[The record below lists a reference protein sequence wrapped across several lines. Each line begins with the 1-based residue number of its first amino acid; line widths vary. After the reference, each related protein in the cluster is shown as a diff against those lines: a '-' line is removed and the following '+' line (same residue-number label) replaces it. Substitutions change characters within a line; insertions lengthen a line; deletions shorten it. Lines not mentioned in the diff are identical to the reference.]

1 MYRNNNKQIDLS
13 RTFRLSGLS
22 SGAKLELVLL
32 SRSPSVV
39 SVALQ
44 LPECEASGVQ
54 NGRLTDKFASTET
67 LWLILR
73 KFESGALGLTSV
85 TKNFTARGVPQTGS
99 GNTGAGRLYYE
110 TPVLQIMGR
119 EFSSFTDLQKSLAQ
133 LGLNSGSVLLRL
145 SFKVTE
151 TPLEEAMEQIG
162 QYFKSVEPETTNS
175 GGPHTSS
182 VANVESRPD
191 FDHAAV
197 PEDFEKAKT
206 PSEALL
212 STETTTSSESTLP
225 KYTKASEEKG
235 VSSSETPSS
244 NITTSPGQR
253 PITVFAAPTDVP
265 HAARQ
270 EFNERDYEP
279 TIDHAKLHQQRLT
292 ATTRNKRLDTDA
304 EIAVKQET
312 QAQKLA
318 EVKEIQIK
326 IRFPDRLEAL
336 ATFSKVD
343 TAKTLY
349 DEVRRMLAHESEP
362 FLLKFAAAGGPKTI
376 PKDGTENL
384 IGKLGMTRN
393 TLVNL
398 VWEDGASAE
407 AKSGISMKEE
417 LRQRAKPI
425 EVKDIAGLGI
435 ADETLEERSQAP
447 AAEKPGGSGKGK
459 GGVPKWLKLPG
470 KK

>member
-1 MYRNNNKQIDLS
+1 
-13 RTFRLSGLS
+13 
-22 SGAKLELVLL
+22 
-32 SRSPSVV
+32 
-39 SVALQ
+39 
-44 LPECEASGVQ
+44 
-54 NGRLTDKFASTET
+54 
-67 LWLILR
+67 
-73 KFESGALGLTSV
+73 
-85 TKNFTARGVPQTGS
+85 
-99 GNTGAGRLYYE
+99 
-110 TPVLQIMGR
+110 MGR

-162 QYFKSVEPETTNS
+162 QYFKSVEPETTI
-175 GGPHTSS
+175 GRDLHTSS
-182 VANVESRPD
+182 VVNVEASPD
-191 FDHAAV
+191 VARAAI
-197 PEDFEKAKT
+197 PEDVEKAKT

-212 STETTTSSESTLP
+212 SQEATTSSESTP
-225 KYTKASEEKG
+225 PTYTKASKEKG
-235 VSSSETPSS
+235 VSSSETPST
-244 NITTSPGQR
+244 NVATSLGQR

-265 HAARQ
+265 YAARQ

-304 EIAVKQET
+304 EIAVKREI

-318 EVKEIQIK
+318 EIKEIQIK

-336 ATFSKVD
+336 ATFSRAD

-398 VWEDGASAE
+398 VWEDGASPE
-407 AKSGISMKEE
+407 ARSGISMKAE
-417 LRQRAKPI
+417 LRQKAKPI
-425 EVKDIAGLGI
+425 EVKDVAGLDI
-435 ADETLEERSQAP
+435 ADEIPEERPQAP